1 MPADDLALYVRDVR
15 RTFRSGPR
23 LITAVDGLS
32 IDVARGE
39 VVGVLGPNGAGKTTT
54 VKMAATLLSPTAGD
68 IRVCG
73 VDAVA
78 RPRRAREHLG
88 LVLGGDRGFYLRATA
103 LENLD
108 FFGELQGV
116 SSRGSRRSAA
126 MLDRVGLA
134 GRGRDRVE
142 TFSRGMRQRLHIARA
157 LLANPSLVLL
167 DEPSIGLDPEGAH
180 DLRQLVL
187 ELADD
192 HRGML
197 LTTHY
202 LHEAEMLCDRLVVIA
217 DGQVLA
223 QGTAHEI
230 RRGAGVGPVTSV
242 TATGPGDPART
253 VTRGGAV
260 VDVASRHLG
269 GVWTLDVIWSTRGAD
284 DELLDRTLS
293 DHHVLSRVER
303 PATLEETYLAFL
315 RTARPAGPPPTP
327 ASRPSAARPTTP

>member
-1 MPADDLALYVRDVR
+1 MPADHLALHMRDVR
-15 RTFRSGPR
+15 RTYRSGNR
-23 LITAVDGLS
+23 VVTAVDGLS
-32 IDVARGE
+32 LDVGRGE

-54 VKMAATLLSPTAGD
+54 VKMAATLLSPTAGAVS
-68 IRVCG
+68 VCG

-78 RPRRAREHLG
+78 RPRRARQHLG

-126 MLDRVGLA
+126 MLDRVGLG

-157 LLANPSLVLL
+157 LLADPALILL

-187 ELADD
+187 ELAGD

-217 DGQVLA
+217 DGRVVA
-223 QGTAHEI
+223 QGTARDI
-230 RRGAGVGPVTSV
+230 RLGAGVGPVTSV
-242 TATGPGDPART
+242 TTTGPGDPARR
-253 VTRGGAV
+253 VPRGGAV
-260 VDVASRHLG
+260 VEATSRHLG
-269 GVWTLDVIWSTRGAD
+269 GVWALDVIWSTHGAV
-284 DELLDRTLS
+284 DELLDRAL
-293 DHHVLSRVER
+293 DGHDVVSRVDR
-303 PATLEETYLAFL
+303 DATLEESYLAFL
-315 RTARPAGPPPTP
+315 RTARPTVEGA
-327 ASRPSAARPTTP
+327 PS